1 MDKINYA
8 QFFQKFCLQDTFY
21 TWFVI
26 TELHVWMLMVRFM
39 AEGKDGREV
48 RNRIL
53 QAMWVDVEHRA
64 KKLGVSF
71 MTSSIL
77 Y

>member
-1 MDKINYA
+1 
-8 QFFQKFCLQDTFY
+8 
-21 TWFVI
+21 
-26 TELHVWMLMVRFM
+26 MVRFM

-48 RNRIL
+48 RNRIV
-53 QAMWVDVEHRA
+53 QAMWVDVELRA

-77 Y
+77 CGLQN